1 MRWRVWTMVASSVRV
16 VVSTWATDLKKF
28 RIETAF
34 VVSSAPWSMTLRT
47 SCSPM
52 MAAVTCTPPVP
63 QPRGIGTS
71 RLANGTWKPGIATAF
86 SRARRI
92 IRLVCSSR

>member
-1 MRWRVWTMVASSVRV
+1 MMVASSVRV
-16 VVSTWATDLKKF
+16 VVRTPVTAAKNE
-28 RIETAF
+28 RIDTAL

-47 SCSPM
+47 SSCPM
-52 MAAVTCTPPVP
+52 IAAVTCTPPVP
-63 QPRGIGTS
+63 QPRGMGTS
-71 RLANGTWKPGIATAF
+71 REAKGTWKPGIATAF